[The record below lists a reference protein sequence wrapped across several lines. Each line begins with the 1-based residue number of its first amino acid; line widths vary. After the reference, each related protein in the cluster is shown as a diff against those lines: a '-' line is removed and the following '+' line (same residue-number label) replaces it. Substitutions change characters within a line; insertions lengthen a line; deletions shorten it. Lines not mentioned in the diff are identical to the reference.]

1 MELKVFFFLNESTFL
16 EIMCEHV
23 FWQLLWCKLVSSLAL
38 YHDQM
43 TQYAVIHTSKSFF
56 LIVIVLF
63 IASFNS

>member
-1 MELKVFFFLNESTFL
+1 MELKFFLNESIFFKNNIVWT
-16 EIMCEHV
+16 C
-23 FWQLLWCKLVSSLAL
+23 FWQLLWSKLVSSLAL

-43 TQYAVIHTSKSFF
+43 TEYSVIHTSKSFF